1 MNILQTPMCEPSLL
15 NDEIK
20 LIIFEVFLF
29 Y

>member
-15 NDEIK
+15 SDEIK